1 MTERVAVYKPYL
13 GSGKVWLRDQSLPN
27 GPSYHIGNV
36 SELKL
41 THDETV
47 IEQKDHTSS
56 GGGTHA
62 EVRRINSVT
71 AAITMHDLNAD
82 NLALATKGTNTTVA
96 AGTITDEAGTAHK
109 GALIRL
115 AKPSP
120 TTVVVTSSDG
130 NTTYTEGTDYDIA
143 GAGIVIATTGALADE
158 IDALGTPSDGVPVL
172 IDYAYGAYNE
182 LEALTQGNANWALT
196 FDGVNEADG
205 DSPQIVDLHKVNL
218 GAASELSL
226 IGDALG
232 TISVE
237 GKCLKDSS
245 QGAGKSAYYR
255 VQQA

>member
-1 MTERVAVYKPYL
+1 MAERVAVYKPYL

-36 SELKL
+36 SVL
-41 THDETV
+41 TLTVDENV
-47 IEQKDHTSS
+47 IEQADFTSP

-82 NLALATKGTNTTVA
+82 NLALATKGSNTAVA

-130 NTTYTEGTDYDIA
+130 NTTYTEGTDYDVV
-143 GAGIVIATTGALADE
+143 GAGIVIATTGAIATA
-158 IDALGTPSDGVPVL
+158 IDALGTPSDGLPLL
-172 IDYAYGAYNE
+172 ISYAYGAYNE
-182 LEALTQGNANWALT
+182 VEALTQGNTNWALT
-196 FDGVNEADG
+196 FDGVNEADS
-205 DSPQIVDLHKVNL
+205 DSPQVVDLHKVNL